1 MIEVKYFSDVLT
13 KLSRNLGQLICLLC
27 IGYIWIQSLNQFVGI
42 YHEICR
48 FIVTSLLTLYEKRL
62 IGAVHNL
69 RRQDFL
75 IYDPLCRRFDFQ
87 ACSLKNGK
95 KISEK
100 LSSSICL
107 RSLCMVFSK
116 EWSAYL
122 MFQKWVKTDNR
133 IIIMN

>member
-95 KISEK
+95 KSRKNCLHLFVYVVYVWSLARNEVHIS
-100 LSSSICL
+100 C
-107 RSLCMVFSK
+107 SK
-116 EWSAYL
+116 SEWRL
-122 MFQKWVKTDNR
+122 ITE
-133 IIIMN
+133 